1 MTVCDPRRSIS
12 DRTMLETEG
21 FEALQ
26 RLYAEAVH
34 DEQEK
39 GAVCARLLLGLYNG
53 SRFPFDLTDLRTLPS
68 DLFEDAMLVV
78 RMDARVT
85 RQEVHQYF
93 AQGSKKFEDM
103 VSDYRVVDVQRLRDG
118 HDGAPRP
125 PAEKGTLCDGDE
137 VGTKLVTYG
146 DAPGYRDVSLT
157 LDCEVLGEQRKAVGT
172 VRLGVRL
179 GAEDGVAVMH
189 HIQRVNVFAWRD
201 AERGPLDRRE
211 GERRPSWLDHAP
223 SYRAP

>member
-1 MTVCDPRRSIS
+1 
-12 DRTMLETEG
+12 MLEIDG

-26 RLYAEAVH
+26 RLYAEAVG

-39 GAVCARLLLGLYNG
+39 GSVCARLLLGLYNG
-53 SRFPFDLTDLRTLPS
+53 SRFPFDLTDLRLLPTE
-68 DLFEDAMLVV
+68 LFEDAIQLI
-78 RMDARVT
+78 RMDARLT
-85 RQEVHQYF
+85 RQEVHRYF
-93 AQGSKKFEDM
+93 LQGSKKFEDM
-103 VSDYRVVDVQRLRDG
+103 VSDYRVVDVQRLREG

-137 VGTKLVTYG
+137 IGAKLVTYG

-157 LDCEVLGEQRKAVGT
+157 LDCEVLGGEQRQAVGS
-172 VRLGVRL
+172 VRLHVRL
-179 GAEDGVAVMH
+179 GADDGVTVMQ

-201 AERGPLDRRE
+201 VERGPLDRRE

-223 SYRAP
+223 TYRTP

>member
-1 MTVCDPRRSIS
+1 
-12 DRTMLETEG
+12 MLEIDG

-26 RLYAEAVH
+26 RLYAEAVG

-39 GAVCARLLLGLYNG
+39 GSVCARLLLGLYNG
-53 SRFPFDLTDLRTLPS
+53 SRFPFDLTDLRLLPTE
-68 DLFEDAMLVV
+68 LFEDAIQLI
-78 RMDARVT
+78 RMDARLT
-85 RQEVHQYF
+85 RQEVHRYF
-93 AQGSKKFEDM
+93 SQGSKKFEDM
-103 VSDYRVVDVQRLRDG
+103 VSDYRVVDVQRLREG

-137 VGTKLVTYG
+137 IGAKLVTYG

-157 LDCEVLGEQRKAVGT
+157 LDCEVLGGEQRQAVGS
-172 VRLGVRL
+172 VRLHVRL
-179 GAEDGVAVMH
+179 GADDGVTVMQ

-201 AERGPLDRRE
+201 VERGPLDRRE

-223 SYRAP
+223 TYRTP